1 MAALDDLL
9 DAVFGNMRPAHEG
22 APEGALHEE
31 FAGWARDSRR
41 FREFAAEHS
50 TKIRAKLRRAG
61 DDEALADVRAE
72 LETALLLLGDR
83 RFALEYEKYA
93 ASRQRGPDFTVTF
106 RTHTPFNV
114 EVRRLRSL
122 ELDGDY
128 SGKLMAV
135 LVDKVGQT
143 QPGMPNLLWLIAGA
157 PVTADGLD
165 GAATALRAL
174 AERKDEATF
183 TRRGYRSAA
192 DFIRRY
198 QQLSAIV
205 LHRPGDPAAG
215 TLWLNPIA
223 RHKTPPDVIKAL
235 QAL

>member
-9 DAVFGNMRPAHEG
+9 DAVFGAERPARED
-22 APEGALHEE
+22 AFFEE

-41 FREFAAEHS
+41 FRDFATEYS

-61 DDEALADVRAE
+61 DEEALADVRAE
-72 LETALLLLGDR
+72 LETAALLLGDR
-83 RFALEYEKYA
+83 RFTLEYEKYA

-114 EVRRLRSL
+114 EVRRIRSL
-122 ELDGDY
+122 ELDDDY

-135 LVDKVGQT
+135 LGDKVGQT
-143 QPGMPNLLWLIAGA
+143 QPGMPNLLWLIAGP
-157 PVTADGLD
+157 PVTLEGLEEP
-165 GAATALRAL
+165 AAALRAL
-174 AERKDEATF
+174 AERKEEAYF

-198 QQLSAIV
+198 QQLSGIV
-205 LHRPGDPAAG
+205 LRRPDESA
-215 TLWLNPIA
+215 LWLNPIA
-223 RHKTPPDVIKAL
+223 RHKAPPDVVKAL
-235 QAL
+235 RQLA

>member
-9 DAVFGNMRPAHEG
+9 DAVFGDERPAFY
-22 APEGALHEE
+22 EE

-41 FREFAAEHS
+41 FRDFAAAHS

-72 LETALLLLGDR
+72 LETAVLLLGDR

-114 EVRRLRSL
+114 EVRRLRRL
-122 ELDGDY
+122 EMDGDA

-157 PVTADGLD
+157 AVTAGGLD

-205 LHRPGDPAAG
+205 LHRPGEPAAG
-215 TLWLNPIA
+215 ALWLNPIA
-223 RHKTPPDVIKAL
+223 RHKAPPDVIKAL
-235 QAL
+235 RQL

>member
-9 DAVFGNMRPAHEG
+9 DAVFGAERPARED
-22 APEGALHEE
+22 AFFEE

-41 FREFAAEHS
+41 FRDFATEYS

-61 DDEALADVRAE
+61 DEEALADVRAE
-72 LETALLLLGDR
+72 LETAALLLGDR
-83 RFALEYEKYA
+83 RFTLEYEKYA

-114 EVRRLRSL
+114 EVRRIRSL
-122 ELDGDY
+122 ELGDDY

-135 LVDKVGQT
+135 LGDKVGQT
-143 QPGMPNLLWLIAGA
+143 QPGMPNLLWLIAGP
-157 PVTADGLD
+157 PVTLEGLEE
-165 GAATALRAL
+165 AAAALRAL
-174 AERKDEATF
+174 AERKEEAYF

-198 QQLSAIV
+198 QQLSGIV
-205 LHRPGDPAAG
+205 LRRPDESA
-215 TLWLNPIA
+215 LWLNPIA
-223 RHKTPPDVIKAL
+223 RHKAPPDVVKAL
-235 QAL
+235 RQL

>member
-9 DAVFGNMRPAHEG
+9 DAVFGAERPARED
-22 APEGALHEE
+22 AFFEE

-41 FREFAAEHS
+41 FRDFATEYS

-61 DDEALADVRAE
+61 DEEALADVRAE
-72 LETALLLLGDR
+72 LETAALLLGDR
-83 RFALEYEKYA
+83 RFTLEYEKYA

-114 EVRRLRSL
+114 EVRRIRSL
-122 ELDGDY
+122 ELDDDY

-135 LVDKVGQT
+135 LGDKVGQT
-143 QPGMPNLLWLIAGA
+143 QPGMPNLLWLIAGP
-157 PVTADGLD
+157 PVTLEGLEEP
-165 GAATALRAL
+165 AAALRAL
-174 AERKDEATF
+174 AERKEEAYF

-198 QQLSAIV
+198 QQLSGIV
-205 LHRPGDPAAG
+205 LRRPDESA
-215 TLWLNPIA
+215 LWLNPIA
-223 RHKTPPDVIKAL
+223 RHKAPPDVVKAL
-235 QAL
+235 RQL

>member
-9 DAVFGNMRPAHEG
+9 DAVFGAERP
-22 APEGALHEE
+22 PFFEE

-41 FREFAAEHS
+41 FRDFATEYS

-72 LETALLLLGDR
+72 LATAALLLGDR
-83 RFALEYEKYA
+83 RFTLEYEKYA
-93 ASRQRGPDFTVTF
+93 ASRQRAPDFTVTF

-114 EVRRLRSL
+114 EVRRLRRL

-128 SGKLMAV
+128 RGKLMTV
-135 LVDKVGQT
+135 LADKVGQT

-157 PVTADGLD
+157 PLTVEGLD
-165 GAATALRAL
+165 GAAAALRAL
-174 AERKDEATF
+174 AERKEEPYF

-192 DFIRRY
+192 EFIRRY
-198 QQLSAIV
+198 QQLSGIV
-205 LHRPGDPAAG
+205 LHRPEAIA
-215 TLWLNPIA
+215 LWLNPIA
-223 RHKTPPDVIKAL
+223 RHKTPPDVEKAL
-235 QAL
+235 RAL